1 MGNKTFWLE
10 SKTVNLSHSKTSS
23 KATRITYLIKI
34 RQLMVLE
41 HTRKKKNK
49 IKNKNKRKQSKSF
62 ITMDDL

>member
-41 HTRKKKNK
+41 HTRKKKKQNNK
-49 IKNKNKRKQSKSF
+49 QKQKKTIKV
-62 ITMDDL
+62 IYHDG